1 VVAVA
6 AVVVFCLYLARNA
19 VIRQDR
25 PMTRL
30 VTALAAVALIAT
42 AGAASAE
49 DWTPPPAPLT
59 QAQQKAA
66 NHALFMKCFHP
77 GVWALPPAPGCPNR
91 AATTR
96 SFNSRLGPGK
106 PCRGIG
112 KSAGRVGGAAMTD
125 FVNQRAWDLY
135 RDIQLQRAT
144 LKTYQE
150 ALFFVRV
157 RQTGADRQSTE
168 RIAQKLWEIAER
180 MRGDMNPSYG

>member
-1 VVAVA
+1 
-6 AVVVFCLYLARNA
+6 
-19 VIRQDR
+19 
-25 PMTRL
+25 
-30 VTALAAVALIAT
+30 
-42 AGAASAE
+42 
-49 DWTPPPAPLT
+49 
-59 QAQQKAA
+59 
-66 NHALFMKCFHP
+66 
-77 GVWALPPAPGCPNR
+77 
-91 AATTR
+91 
-96 SFNSRLGPGK
+96 
-106 PCRGIG
+106 
-112 KSAGRVGGAAMTD
+112 MTD